1 MDKIQAIIDI
11 IENWS
16 NDELVDAWNLRCDK
30 KEDMDERIENMCFF
44 DEMFQH
50 LSPTEI
56 IDKVKGCNFCTG
68 DDYFAFNGYGNLES
82 FTDASDY
89 SRFSYEELAE
99 YLVDNGD
106 CLTTDVDT
114 DELLESFI
122 YEYFDH
128 YDFDQIKSVI
138 ETYMEDN
145 TFDLLM
151 DDWDDLNGYILDYI
165 EEEGLGSN
173 DEEEEDDEDNDD
185 EDSNDFINK
194 LLMEEAEREKE
205 DED

>member
-1 MDKIQAIIDI
+1 MAKIQAIIDI
-11 IENWS
+11 IKTNWS
-16 NDELVDAWNLRCDK
+16 TDELVNAWNLRCEK
-30 KEDMDERIENMCFF
+30 KEYMDEFIENMSSF
-44 DEMFQH
+44 DEMFQN
-50 LSPTEI
+50 LSPLEI
-56 IDKVKGCNFCTG
+56 IDRVRGCNFCTG

-82 FTDASDY
+82 FSYIEDY
-89 SRFSYEELAE
+89 SCFSYEELAE

-106 CLTTDVDT
+106 SLTTNVDT

-128 YDFDQIKSVI
+128 YDFDQIKCVI
-138 ETYMEDN
+138 ETYMENN

-151 DDWDDLNGYILDYI
+151 DNWDDLNEDILNYI

-173 DEEEEDDEDNDD
+173 DEEDDEDNDD
-185 EDSNDFINK
+185 EDSNDFINR

-205 DED
+205 DEE

>member
-30 KEDMDERIENMCFF
+30 KGDMDERIENMCFF
-44 DEMFQH
+44 DDMFQH

-56 IDKVKGCNFCTG
+56 VDKVKGCNFCTG

-82 FTDASDY
+82 FTDVSDY
-89 SRFSYEELAE
+89 SRFSYGELAE
-99 YLVDNGD
+99 YLIDNGD
-106 CLTTDVDT
+106 SLTTDVDT

-128 YDFDQIKSVI
+128 YDFDQIKCVI

-173 DEEEEDDEDNDD
+173 DEEEDDEDNDD
-185 EDSNDFINK
+185 EDSNDFINR
-194 LLMEEAEREKE
+194 LLMEEAEREKG